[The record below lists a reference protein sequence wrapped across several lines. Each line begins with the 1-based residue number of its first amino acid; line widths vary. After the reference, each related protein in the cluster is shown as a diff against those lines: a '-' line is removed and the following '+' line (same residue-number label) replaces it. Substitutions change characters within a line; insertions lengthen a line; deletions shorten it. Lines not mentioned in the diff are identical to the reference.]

1 MSCTGSREMLGFVL
15 CVSCLS
21 DMAARKVGTTLVS
34 LRGAEYPHQGGIE
47 PALLKPSWGIGLPDG
62 VSLQDSEEE
71 RAGGKAEVLRVS
83 RTMAEDVLGRVLLFA
98 GV

>member
-1 MSCTGSREMLGFVL
+1 MQRVPTSG
-15 CVSCLS
+15 
-21 DMAARKVGTTLVS
+21 
-34 LRGAEYPHQGGIE
+34 

-62 VSLQDSEEE
+62 VSLRDSDEE
-71 RAGGKAEVLRVS
+71 RAGSKAEVLRVS